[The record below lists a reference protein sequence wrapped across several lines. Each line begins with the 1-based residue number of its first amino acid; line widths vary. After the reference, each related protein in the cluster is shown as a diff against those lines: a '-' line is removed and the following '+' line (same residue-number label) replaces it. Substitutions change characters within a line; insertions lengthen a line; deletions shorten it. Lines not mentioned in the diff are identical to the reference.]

1 MNINTLS
8 VRAAQLILTMAIVA
22 AEGLLFTL

>member
-8 VRAAQLILTMAIVA
+8 VRAAQFILTIAIVA